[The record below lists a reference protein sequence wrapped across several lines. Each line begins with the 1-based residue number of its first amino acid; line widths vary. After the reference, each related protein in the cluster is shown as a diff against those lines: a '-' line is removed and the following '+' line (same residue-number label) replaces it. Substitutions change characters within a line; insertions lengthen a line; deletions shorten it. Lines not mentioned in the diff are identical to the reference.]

1 MSIHDYRQSI
11 AIDQLDASFDALI
24 MAAARKAD
32 TANYRRL
39 VDSFPSQVI
48 ELQKRYNAPG
58 GRLDSDLKGNA

>member
-32 TANYRRL
+32 TAHYRRL
-39 VDSFPSQVI
+39 VDAFPTQVL
-48 ELQKRYNAPG
+48 ELKKRYNAPG
-58 GRLDSDLKGNA
+58 GRLDTDSKETA